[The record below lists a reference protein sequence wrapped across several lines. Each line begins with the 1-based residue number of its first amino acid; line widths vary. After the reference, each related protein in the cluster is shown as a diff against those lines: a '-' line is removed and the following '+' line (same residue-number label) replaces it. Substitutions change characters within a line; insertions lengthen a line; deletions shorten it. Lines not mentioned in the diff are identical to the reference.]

1 MKKWGF
7 LLLAILCAAN
17 SFSQSYPEDREKFVK
32 TISSLT
38 SDYLDKEQKDF
49 LKDEF
54 AVTLLKSSDFP
65 DKYFSKMV
73 ATCNLMESKRLKV
86 YPEIYNYVFSV
97 YSFVKNKQPESSFT
111 AWHSSVDK
119 LLDAKNINKFK
130 DFIETSAGFFSKGML
145 ASSSNEE
152 WYFYGGYVF
161 EFTDKPII
169 KFTNGR
175 LVCGFPNK
183 GAKRGESRFLDSLVV
198 YNTNGTYDP
207 TLKKWI
213 GQGGKINWVKVG
225 LKENET
231 FAELGYYDA
240 SLKSNFIKADTVSL
254 TSPFFPGK
262 KVKGTLNER
271 AFRIIRDADRNYPQF
286 ISFERKLSIN
296 NILTDM
302 DYVGGFSLQGASV
315 VGIGNANEMAQLT
328 IKRNGKKFMV
338 AKTQYIAIEPT
349 KIVSNVTQTTL
360 YVGEKDS
367 ITHPGVGFT
376 YTKDSNM
383 VELTRGKSGVLQ
395 SPFTDSYHQLEW
407 YVQKVVWKRTGNN
420 LLFTYEFGT
429 SQEQR
434 LATFE
439 SMDFYDGRLYDRLQ
453 GMEQIHPLAALYNY
467 AYKFDEFTLT
477 EGKAATALGKT
488 VDQVKT
494 QLLTLASYG
503 FISYDTENK
512 IIKINQKTKVFIEAR
527 AGKRDYDNLIFVSD
541 MRPKAKFSPEQ
552 LKDNP
557 ALQKVAAQD
566 SLLAIKR
573 RTMPNFGQ
581 MDLATMEITL
591 DAVDRVTISDAQG
604 SFVLPD
610 RAQVSIS
617 KNRDFKFT
625 GWASSGKFEIHTLE
639 ANYAYAANK
648 INLIKTDKSYFRAK
662 PLSQADGNRSIALG
676 SALNGIVGEIIVDDP
691 ANRAGMKKDAAFTK
705 FPILKS
711 TKPSK
716 VYYNQESLFN
726 GAYDSARFYYTCI
739 PFEMDSLDNFSE
751 KSFRL
756 KGELVSAGIF
766 PVIKEDLK
774 IMPDYSLGFSTVAP
788 PEGHVFYGT
797 KAMYKNKIVL
807 SNNGL
812 QGAGVINFV
821 HSISDSK
828 AFTFLPD
835 STLGYAKFENKPI
848 ETGIQFP
855 DVKSP
860 DAFIT
865 YVPRQNVLKASS
877 TQENDLS
884 FFNGEANMKGTAIIK
899 PDGMTGYGII
909 SMQKA
914 NLGSDNFKFKRY
926 DIDSDTSVFNLKNPY
941 PEEGESAL
949 AFSSMNVNAHISFK
963 DRKGDF
969 KSNDGE
975 ELKIFPVIKYAAK
988 VDLFTWL
995 MDQDEMELSKK
1006 GGGNSS
1012 GDININTDLNLAQP
1026 NMFSIHPDQ
1035 DSLQFAAPKVKF
1047 SMKKKVLY
1055 CSNTTFID
1063 VADARIYPDSA
1074 KVTIHK
1080 NAVMD
1085 PLLNSKIV
1093 ANYVTKYHTFL
1104 NANTTITARRKYASE
1119 GDYPYYDSDST
1130 RTLIHM
1136 DKIGVDSTSQTVAT
1150 GTVKSESGFK
1160 LNKYFDYYGPMK
1172 IRAANPLISFSGA
1185 TRINHNCEKFA
1196 KSWMSFSAEIDPK
1209 NIQIPVTPNMKTL
1222 DGQAIA
1228 AGIVWRDSR
1237 QKDSIRLYPTFLS
1250 SLEDLNDPIFITAT
1264 GVLQYD
1270 FSSKEFQIG
1279 PKEKLLNRNEP
1290 GNFISLHTESC
1301 SMNGEGRINMGMDYG
1316 DITVDAIGNV
1326 SYNQQSGETE
1336 VNATLKLNM
1345 PMDKGIWESV
1355 GQRIVDYEGSKPLS
1369 FETTNIE
1376 QALLMWSDRKT
1387 ADKIKSDYTL
1397 SEDKKVK
1404 RLPEE
1409 MEKSIVITGV
1419 HLKNI
1424 PMTKDIRGLMSNL
1437 DGAAIVNF
1445 YGKPVMR
1452 QVVFRSAFEQI
1463 YSQNGDHFTMMM
1475 QVPGGPDY
1483 LFDYAMLKRDGVL
1496 NIITSDSELANSIN
1510 AIKEDKRK
1518 TKGFLYQ
1525 ISTNSVYLGKLNAI
1539 FE

>member
-7 LLLAILCAAN
+7 VLVAIL
-17 SFSQSYPEDREKFVK
+17 SVTQLFSQSYPDNREKFVK
-32 TISSLT
+32 AISSLT
-38 SDYLDKEQKDF
+38 NDYLDKDQKDF

-54 AVTLLKSSDFP
+54 SVALLKSTDFP
-65 DKYFSKMV
+65 DKYFTQMV

-86 YPEIYNYVFSV
+86 YPEIYNYIFSV
-97 YSFVKNKQPESSFT
+97 YSFVKNKQPESSFA

-119 LLDAKNINKFK
+119 LLDAKNVNKFK
-130 DFIETSAGFFSKGML
+130 DFIELSAGFFSKGML

-152 WYFYGGYVF
+152 WYFYGSYVF
-161 EFTDKPII
+161 EYTDKPII
-169 KFTNGR
+169 KFTDGR

-183 GAKRGESRFLDSLVV
+183 GAKRNEPRFLDSLVV

-207 TLKKWI
+207 VLKKWI
-213 GQGGKINWVKVG
+213 GKGGKINWVKVG

-231 FAELGYYDA
+231 FAELGNYDA
-240 SLKSNFIKADTVSL
+240 SMKSNFLKADTVSL

-271 AFRIIRDADRNYPQF
+271 AFRVIRESDKNYPQF
-286 ISFERKLSIN
+286 ISHERKLAIN
-296 NILTDM
+296 NILPDM
-302 DYVGGFSLQGASV
+302 DYVGGFSLEGSSV
-315 VGIGNANEMAQLT
+315 IGLGNATEMAQLT
-328 IKRNGKKFMV
+328 IKRNGKKFLL
-338 AKTQYIAIEPT
+338 AKSQYIAIAPT
-349 KIVSNVTQTTL
+349 RIVSNVTQTSL

-367 ITHPGVGFT
+367 ITHPGVGFM
-376 YTKDSNM
+376 YSKDSNI

-407 YVQKVVWKRTGNN
+407 YVQKVTWNRTGTD
-420 LLFTYEFGT
+420 LVFTYEFGT

-434 LATFE
+434 IARFE
-439 SMDFYDGRLYDRLQ
+439 SMNFYDGRLYDRLQ
-453 GMEQIHPLAALYNY
+453 GMEQVHPLAALYNY
-467 AYKFDEFTLT
+467 CYKFDEFTLT

-494 QLLTLASYG
+494 QLLDLASYG

-512 IIKINQKTKVFIEAR
+512 IVRVNQKTKVFIEAR

-541 MRPKAKFSPEQ
+541 MRPKPKYAPEQ

-557 ALQKVAAQD
+557 ALQKIAKQD
-566 SLLAIKR
+566 SLSAIQR
-573 RTMPNFGQ
+573 RTMPNFGKMSLSS
-581 MDLATMEITL
+581 MDISLE
-591 DAVDRVTISDAQG
+591 AVDRVTISDAQA

-610 RAQVSIS
+610 NAKVQIS
-617 KNRDFKFT
+617 RNRDFKFT
-625 GWASSGKFEIHTLE
+625 GWASAGKFEVHTLE
-639 ANYAYAANK
+639 ASYNYDANK
-648 INLIKTDKSYFRAK
+648 INLTKTDKSYFRVK
-662 PLSQADGNRSIALG
+662 PLSQADGNKSIALG
-676 SALNGIVGEIIVDDP
+676 SPLNGISGEIIIDDP
-691 ANRAGMKKDAAFTK
+691 TNRAGMKKDITK
-705 FPILKS
+705 YPILKS
-711 TKPSK
+711 AKPSK
-716 VYYNQESLFN
+716 VYYNQYDLFK
-726 GAYDSARFYYTCI
+726 GAYDSARFYYTCT
-739 PFEMDSLDNFSE
+739 PFEMDSLDNFNE

-774 IMPDYSLGFSTVAP
+774 IMADYSLGFSTVAP
-788 PEGHVFYGT
+788 AEGHVFYGT

-812 QGAGVINFV
+812 QGAGVINFI
-821 HSISDSK
+821 HSTSDSK

-848 ETGIQFP
+848 EAGVQFP

-877 TQENDLS
+877 TLENELT
-884 FFNGEANMKGTAIIK
+884 FFGGEAKMKGTAIIQ
-899 PDGMTGYGII
+899 PTGMTGYGIM

-914 NLGSDNFKFKRY
+914 NLGSDAFRFKRY
-926 DIDSDTSVFNLKNPY
+926 DIDSDTAVFNLKNPV
-941 PEEGESAL
+941 PEEGESPL
-949 AFSSMNVNAHISFK
+949 AFSSNNVTAHISFK

-975 ELKIFPVIKYAAK
+975 EMKYFPVIKYACK

-1006 GGGNSS
+1006 GSGSGS
-1012 GDININTDLNLAQP
+1012 GDININTDLDLAQP
-1026 NMFSIHPDQ
+1026 NMFSTHPDQ
-1035 DSLQFAAPKVKF
+1035 DSLAFRAPKVKF
-1047 SMKKKVLY
+1047 TMRSKVLY
-1055 CSNTTFID
+1055 CSDTKFID
-1063 VADARIYPDSA
+1063 VADARIYPDSS
-1074 KVTIHK
+1074 KVTIRK
-1080 NAVMD
+1080 NAAMD

-1104 NANTTITARRKYASE
+1104 NAKTSIAARRKYTSE
-1119 GDYPYYDSDST
+1119 GDYPYYDADSVK
-1130 RTLIHM
+1130 TLIHM
-1136 DKIGVDSTSQTVAT
+1136 DKIGVDSSYQTVAT
-1150 GTVKSESGFK
+1150 GTVKSEAGFK
-1160 LNKYFDYYGPMK
+1160 LNKYFDYYGAMK
-1172 IRAANPLISFSGA
+1172 IKAANPLISFTGA

-1196 KSWMSFSAEIDPK
+1196 KSWMSFGAEIDPK

-1250 SLEDLNDPIFITAT
+1250 SLEDPNDPIFITAT

-1270 FSSKEFQIG
+1270 FSAKEFQIG

-1290 GNFISLHTESC
+1290 GNFIALHTESC
-1301 SMNGEGRINMGMDYG
+1301 SMNGEGKINMGMDYG
-1316 DITVDAIGNV
+1316 DVTVDAVGTVI
-1326 SYNQQSGETE
+1326 YNQQNGQTD
-1336 VNATLKLNM
+1336 VNATLKLNL
-1345 PMDKGIWESV
+1345 PMDRGLWESA
-1355 GQRIVDYEGSKPLS
+1355 GQRIVDYKESKPLS

-1376 QALLMWSDRKT
+1376 QALLTWGDRKT

-1397 SEDKKVK
+1397 SEDKKIK
-1404 RLPEE
+1404 RLPDE

-1424 PMTKDIRGLMSNL
+1424 PASKDVRGLMSSL
-1437 DGAAIVNF
+1437 EGAAIVNF

-1463 YSQNGDHFTMMM
+1463 YSSNGDHFTMMM

-1483 LFDYAMLKRDGVL
+1483 LLDYSMMKRDGTL
-1496 NIITSDSELANSIN
+1496 NIITSDSDLSNAIN

-1518 TKGFLYQ
+1518 TKNFLYQ

>member
-7 LLLAILCAAN
+7 VLVAIMSATQL
-17 SFSQSYPEDREKFVK
+17 FSQSYPDNREKFVK
-32 TISSLT
+32 ALGSLT
-38 SDYLDKEQKDF
+38 NDYLDKDQKDF

-54 AVTLLKSSDFP
+54 SVTLLKSTDFP
-65 DKYFSKMV
+65 DKYFTQMV
-73 ATCNLMESKRLKV
+73 ATCNLMESKRLKA
-86 YPEIYNYVFSV
+86 YPEIYNYIFSV
-97 YSFVKNKQPESSFT
+97 YSFVKNKQPESSFA

-130 DFIETSAGFFSKGML
+130 DFIEMSAGFFSKGML

-152 WYFYGGYVF
+152 WYFYGSYVF
-161 EFTDKPII
+161 EYTDKPFI
-169 KFTNGR
+169 KFTDGR

-183 GAKRGESRFLDSLVV
+183 GAKRGEPRFLDSLVV

-207 TLKKWI
+207 ILKKWI
-213 GQGGKINWVKVG
+213 GKGGKVNWVKVG
-225 LKENET
+225 LKDSET
-231 FAELGYYDA
+231 FAELGNYDA
-240 SLKSNFIKADTVSL
+240 SMKSNFLKADTVSL

-262 KVKGTLNER
+262 KVKGTLNDR
-271 AFRIIRDADRNYPQF
+271 AFRVIREADKNYPQF
-286 ISFERKLSIN
+286 ISHERKLAIN
-296 NILTDM
+296 NILPDM
-302 DYVGGFSLQGASV
+302 DYVGGFSLEGSSV
-315 VGIGNANEMAQLT
+315 VGLGNQKELAQLT
-328 IKRNGKKFMV
+328 IKRNGKKFLI
-338 AKTQYIAIEPT
+338 AKTQYIAIAPT
-349 KIVSNVTQTTL
+349 KILSNITQTTI

-367 ITHPGVGFT
+367 ITHPGVGFM
-376 YTKDSNM
+376 YAKDSNS

-407 YVQKVVWKRTGNN
+407 YVQKVTWNRTGSD
-420 LLFTYEFGT
+420 LVFTYEFGT

-434 LATFE
+434 IARFE
-439 SMDFYDGRLYDRLQ
+439 SMNFYDGRLYDRLQ
-453 GMEQIHPLAALYNY
+453 GMEQVHPLAALYNY
-467 AYKFDEFTLT
+467 CYKFDEFTLT
-477 EGKAATALGKT
+477 EGKAATAMGKT

-494 QLLTLASYG
+494 QLLDLASYG

-512 IIKINQKTKVFIEAR
+512 IVTVNQKTKVFIEAR

-541 MRPKAKFSPEQ
+541 MRPKPKYAPEQ

-557 ALQKVAAQD
+557 ALQKIAKED
-566 SLLAIKR
+566 SLLAIQR
-573 RTMPNFGQ
+573 RTMPNFGKMSLSS
-581 MDLATMEITL
+581 MDISLE
-591 DAVDRVTISDAQG
+591 AVDRVTISDAQA

-610 RAQVSIS
+610 KARVTIA

-625 GWASSGKFEIHTLE
+625 GWASSGKFEVHTLE
-639 ANYAYAANK
+639 ASYNYEANK
-648 INLIKTDKSYFRAK
+648 INLTKTDKSYFRVK

-676 SALNGIVGEIIVDDP
+676 SALNGISGEIIIDDP
-691 ANRAGMKKDAAFTK
+691 TNRAGMKKDITK
-705 FPILKS
+705 YPILKS
-711 TKPSK
+711 AKPSK
-716 VYYNQESLFN
+716 VYYNQYDLFK
-726 GAYDSARFYYTCI
+726 GAYDSARFYYTCA
-739 PFEMDSLDNFSE
+739 PFEMDSLDNFNE

-774 IMPDYSLGFSTVAP
+774 IMADYSLGFSTVAP
-788 PEGHVFYGT
+788 QEGHVFYGT

-812 QGAGVINFV
+812 QGAGVINFIQ
-821 HSISDSK
+821 STSDSK

-835 STLGYAKFENKPI
+835 STLGYAKFENKPV
-848 ETGIQFP
+848 EAGVQFP

-865 YVPRQNVLKASS
+865 YVPRQNLLKASS
-877 TQENDLS
+877 TLENELA
-884 FFNGEANMKGTAIIK
+884 FFGGEAKMKGTAIIQ
-899 PDGMTGYGII
+899 PTGMTGYGIM

-914 NLGSDNFKFKRY
+914 SLGSDAFKFKRH
-926 DIDSDTSVFNLKNPY
+926 DIDADTAVFNLKNPFQ
-941 PEEGESAL
+941 EAGESPL
-949 AFSSMNVNAHISFK
+949 AFSSNNVNAHISFK

-975 ELKIFPVIKYAAK
+975 EMKIFHVIKYAAK
-988 VDLFTWL
+988 VDVFTWL
-995 MDQDEMELSKK
+995 MDQDEMELSKNAK
-1006 GGGNSS
+1006 KS
-1012 GDININTDLNLAQP
+1012 GDISFNTDLDLAQP

-1047 SMKKKVLY
+1047 SMRDKVLY
-1055 CSNTTFID
+1055 CSSTKFID
-1063 VADARIYPDSA
+1063 VADARIYPDSS
-1074 KVTIHK
+1074 KVTIRK
-1080 NAVMD
+1080 NAAMD

-1104 NANTTITARRKYASE
+1104 NAKTSISARRKYASE
-1119 GDYPYYDSDST
+1119 GDYPYFDADSVKT
-1130 RTLIHM
+1130 MIHM
-1136 DKIGVDSTSQTVAT
+1136 DKIGVDSSYQTIAT
-1150 GTVKSESGFK
+1150 GTVKSEAGFK
-1160 LNKYFDYYGPMK
+1160 LNKYFDYYGDMK
-1172 IRAANPLISFSGA
+1172 IKAANPLISFAGA
-1185 TRINHNCEKFA
+1185 TRINHNCEKFT
-1196 KSWMSFSAEIDPK
+1196 KSWMSFAAEIDPK

-1250 SLEDLNDPIFITAT
+1250 SLEDPNDPIFITAT

-1279 PKEKLLNRNEP
+1279 QKEKLLNRNEP
-1290 GNFISLHTESC
+1290 GNFIALHTESC
-1301 SMNGEGRINMGMDYG
+1301 SMIGEGKINLGMDYG
-1316 DITVDAIGNV
+1316 DVTVDAVGMV
-1326 SYNQQSGETE
+1326 TYNQQNGQTD
-1336 VNATLKLNM
+1336 VNATLKLNL
-1345 PMDKGIWESV
+1345 PMDKGIWESA
-1355 GQRIVDYEGSKPLS
+1355 GQRIVDYKESKPLS

-1376 QALLMWSDRKT
+1376 QALLTWGDRKT

-1404 RLPEE
+1404 RLPDE

-1424 PMTKDIRGLMSNL
+1424 PMSKDVRGLMSSL
-1437 DGAAIVNF
+1437 EGAAIVNF

-1463 YSQNGDHFTMMM
+1463 YSSNGDHFTMMM

-1483 LFDYAMLKRDGVL
+1483 LLDYSMMRKDGTL
-1496 NIITSDSELANSIN
+1496 NIITSDSDLSNAIN
-1510 AIKEDKRK
+1510 GIKEDKRK
-1518 TKGFLYQ
+1518 SKNFLYQ

>member
-1 MKKWGF
+1 MKNWGLF
-7 LLLAILCAAN
+7 IITILSTTF
-17 SFSQSYPEDREKFVK
+17 SFSQTYPEDREKFVK
-32 TISSLT
+32 AFSAATN
-38 SDYLDKEQKDF
+38 DYLEKDQKDF
-49 LKDEF
+49 IKDEL
-54 AVTLLKSSDFP
+54 AVALLKSTDFP
-65 DKYFSKMV
+65 DQYFKQMV
-73 ATCNLMESKRLKV
+73 STCNLMESKRLKP

-97 YSFVKNKQPESSFT
+97 YSFVKNKQPANSFS

-130 DFIETSAGFFSKGML
+130 DFIELSSGFFSKGML
-145 ASSSNEE
+145 ASSPNEE
-152 WYFYGGYVF
+152 WYFYGSYVF
-161 EFTDKPII
+161 EYSDKPII
-169 KFTNGR
+169 KFTDGR

-183 GAKRGESRFLDSLVV
+183 SAKKGEPRFVDSLVV
-198 YNTNGTYDP
+198 YKTNGTYDP
-207 TLKKWI
+207 VLKKWI
-213 GQGGKINWVKVG
+213 GKGGTVNWAKVG
-225 LKENET
+225 LKDSET

-240 SLKSNFIKADTVSL
+240 SMKSNVLKADTVQL
-254 TSPFFPGK
+254 TSPFFPSK

-271 AFRIIRDADRNYPQF
+271 AFRIIREADKNYPQF
-286 ISFERKLSIN
+286 ISFERKLAIN
-296 NILTDM
+296 NVFPDM
-302 DYVGGFSLQGASV
+302 DYVGGFSLEGASV
-315 VGIGNANEMAQLT
+315 VGLGNATEPAQLT
-328 IKRNGKKFMV
+328 IKRSGKKFLV
-338 AKTQYIAIEPT
+338 AKTQYIAISPF
-349 KIVSNVTQTTL
+349 KIVSNVTQTTF

-367 ITHPGVGFT
+367 VTHPGVGLI
-376 YTKDSNM
+376 YTKDSNV
-383 VELTRGKSGVLQ
+383 VELSRGKSGVLQ

-407 YVQKVVWKRTGNN
+407 YVQKVIWKRTSAD
-420 LLFTYEFGT
+420 LLFSYEYGT

-434 LATFE
+434 VARFE
-439 SMDFYDGRLYDRLQ
+439 SMNFYDGRLYDRLQ
-453 GMEQIHPLAALYNY
+453 GMDQTHPLAALYNY
-467 AYKFDEFTLT
+467 CYKFDEFTLT

-488 VDQVKT
+488 VEQVKT
-494 QLLTLASYG
+494 QLLDLASYG
-503 FISYDTENK
+503 FISYDIENK
-512 IIKINQKTKVFIEAR
+512 IVKVNQKTKVFIEAR
-527 AGKRDYDNLIFVSD
+527 SGKRDYDNLIFVSD
-541 MRPKAKFSPEQ
+541 MRPKPKYSPEQ
-552 LKDNP
+552 LKDNA
-557 ALQKVAAQD
+557 ALQKIAAQD
-566 SLLAIKR
+566 SLMNIKR
-573 RTMPNFGQ
+573 RTMPNYG
-581 MDLATMEITL
+581 MMSLTSL
-591 DAVDRVTISDAQG
+591 DIALEAVDRVTISDAQA

-610 RAQVSIS
+610 KAQVKVT
-617 KNRDFKFT
+617 KNRDFKFS
-625 GWASSGKFEIHTLE
+625 GWASAGKFETHTLDASYTYE
-639 ANYAYAANK
+639 SNK
-648 INLIKTDKSYFRAK
+648 INLLKTDRSYFRAK
-662 PLSQADGNRSIALG
+662 PLSQADGNKSIALG
-676 SALNGIVGEIIVDDP
+676 SALNGIIGEIIIDDP
-691 ANRAGMKKDAAFTK
+691 MNRSGMKKEITK

-716 VYYNQESLFN
+716 VYYNQYNLFK

-774 IMPDYSLGFSTVAP
+774 IMADYSLGFSTLAP

-812 QGAGVINFV
+812 QGAGVINFIQ
-821 HSISDSK
+821 SISDSK

-835 STLGYAKFENKPI
+835 STLGYAKFENKPV
-848 ETGIQFP
+848 EAGVQFP

-860 DAFIT
+860 DAYIT
-865 YVPRQNVLKASS
+865 YIPRQNVLKAAS
-877 TQENDLS
+877 TLENELT
-884 FFNGEANMKGTAIIK
+884 FFAGEATMKGTAIIQ
-899 PDGMTGYGII
+899 PTGMTGYGIMT
-909 SMQKA
+909 MQKA
-914 NLGSDNFKFKRY
+914 SLGSDAFSFKRH
-926 DIDSDTSVFNLKNPY
+926 DIYSDTSVFNLKNPY
-941 PEEGESAL
+941 PEEGESPL
-949 AFSSMNVNAHISFK
+949 AFSSYNVNAHISFK

-988 VDLFTWL
+988 VDIFTWL

-1006 GGGNSS
+1006 GGGGGS

-1047 SMKKKVLY
+1047 SMKNKVLY
-1055 CSNTTFID
+1055 CSKTEFID

-1080 NAVMD
+1080 NALMD
-1085 PLLNSKIV
+1085 PLVNSKVV

-1104 NANTTITARRKYASE
+1104 NAKTSILARRKYISE
-1119 GDYPYYDSDST
+1119 GDYPYYDADST
-1130 RTLIHM
+1130 KTLIHM
-1136 DKIGVDSTSQTVAT
+1136 DKIGVDSTYQTIAN

-1160 LNKYFDYYGPMK
+1160 LNKYFDYYGTMNVK
-1172 IRAANPLISFSGA
+1172 AANPLISFTGA

-1196 KSWMSFSAEIDPK
+1196 KSWMSFTAEIDPK
-1209 NIQIPVTPNMKTL
+1209 NIQIPVNSNMKTL
-1222 DGQAIA
+1222 DGQPIA

-1250 SLEDLNDPIFITAT
+1250 SLEDPTDPIFITAT

-1279 PKEKLLNRNEP
+1279 PKEKLLNRNEA
-1290 GNFISLHTESC
+1290 GNFLSLHTESC
-1301 SMNGEGRINMGMDYG
+1301 SMNGEGKINMGMDYG
-1316 DITVDAIGNV
+1316 DITVDAVGTV
-1326 SYNQQSGETE
+1326 SYNQQNGQTD
-1336 VNATLKLNM
+1336 VNATLKLNL
-1345 PMDKGIWESV
+1345 PMDKGIFESA

-1369 FETTNIE
+1369 FETTNLE

-1424 PMTKDIRGLMSNL
+1424 PISKDIRGLMSNL

-1452 QVVFRSAFEQI
+1452 QVVFRSTFEQI
-1463 YSQNGDHFTMMM
+1463 YSSNGDNFTLMM
-1475 QVPGGPDY
+1475 QVPGGVDY
-1483 LFDYAMLKRDGVL
+1483 LLSYSMVKKDGTM
-1496 NIITSDSELANSIN
+1496 NIITSDSDLSSAIN
-1510 AIKEDKRK
+1510 ALKEEKRK
-1518 TKGFLYQ
+1518 HKNFLYQ

>member
-7 LLLAILCAAN
+7 ILIVLVCAVN

-54 AVTLLKSSDFP
+54 SVALLKSTDFP
-65 DKYFSKMV
+65 DQYFTKMV
-73 ATCNLMESKRLKV
+73 ATANLMESKRLKV

-152 WYFYGGYVF
+152 WYFYGSYVF

-175 LVCGFPNK
+175 LVCGFPNR
-183 GAKRGESRFLDSLVV
+183 GAKRDEPRFIDSLVV

-207 TLKKWI
+207 ALKKWI
-213 GQGGKINWVKVG
+213 GQGGKIDWVKVG
-225 LKENET
+225 LKSNET
-231 FAELGYYDA
+231 FAELGNYDA

-271 AFRIIRDADRNYPQF
+271 AFRVIREADRNYPQF
-286 ISFERKLSIN
+286 ISFEKKLSIN
-296 NILTDM
+296 NVLPDM

-315 VGIGNANEMAQLT
+315 VGLGNATELAQLT
-328 IKRNGKKFMV
+328 IKKNGKKFMV
-338 AKTQYIAIEPT
+338 AKTQYIAIEPAR
-349 KIVSNVTQTTL
+349 IVSNITQTTL

-367 ITHPGVGFT
+367 ITHPGVGFV

-383 VELTRGKSGVLQ
+383 VELSRGKSGVLQ

-407 YVQKVVWKRTGNN
+407 YVQKVVWKRTGTD

-434 LATFE
+434 IARFE
-439 SMDFYDGRLYDRLQ
+439 SMNFYDGRLYDRLQ
-453 GMEQIHPLAALYNY
+453 GMEQVHPLASLYNY
-467 AYKFDEFTLT
+467 CYKYDEFTLT

-494 QLLTLASYG
+494 QLLDLASYG

-512 IIKINQKTKVFIEAR
+512 IVKVNQKTKVFIESR

-541 MRPKAKFSPEQ
+541 MRPKPKFSPEQ

-557 ALQKVAAQD
+557 ALQKVASQD
-566 SLLAIKR
+566 SVLAIKR
-573 RTMPNFGQ
+573 RTMPNFGS
-581 MDLATMEITL
+581 MNLGTMEIAL
-591 DAVDRVTISDAQG
+591 EAVDRVTISDAQG

-610 RAQVSIS
+610 RAQVKIN
-617 KNRDFKFT
+617 KNRDFKFS

-639 ANYAYAANK
+639 ANYAYDANK
-648 INLIKTDKSYFRAK
+648 INLIRTDKSYFRAK

-691 ANRAGMKKDAAFTK
+691 TNRSGMKKEITK
-705 FPILKS
+705 YPILKS

-716 VYYNQESLFN
+716 VYYNQEELFK

-751 KSFRL
+751 KAFRL

-835 STLGYAKFENKPI
+835 STLGYAKFENKPV
-848 ETGIQFP
+848 EAGVQFP

-877 TQENDLS
+877 TQENELV
-884 FFNGEANMKGTAIIK
+884 FFNGEAKMKGTAIVQ
-899 PDGMTGYGII
+899 PTGMTGYGII

-926 DIDSDTSVFNLKNPY
+926 DIDSDTSVFQLKNPY
-941 PEEGESAL
+941 PEEGESPL
-949 AFSSMNVNAHISFK
+949 AFSSNNVNAHISFK

-975 ELKIFPVIKYAAK
+975 ELKVFPVIKYAAK

-1104 NANTTITARRKYASE
+1104 NANTTISARRKYTSE
-1119 GDYPYYDSDST
+1119 GDYPYYDADSVK
-1130 RTLIHM
+1130 TLIHM
-1136 DKIGVDSTSQTVAT
+1136 DKITVDSTSQTVAT
-1150 GTVKSESGFK
+1150 GTVKSEAGFK

-1172 IRAANPLISFSGA
+1172 IKAANPLISFTGA

-1250 SLEDLNDPIFITAT
+1250 SLEDPNDPIFITAT

-1270 FSSKEFQIG
+1270 FTSKEFQIG

-1301 SMNGEGRINMGMDYG
+1301 SMNGEGKINMGMDYG
-1316 DITVDAIGNV
+1316 DVTVDAIGTV
-1326 SYNQQSGETE
+1326 SYNQQSGQTE
-1336 VNATLKLNM
+1336 VNATLKLNL
-1345 PMDKGIWESV
+1345 PMDKGVWESV

-1404 RLPEE
+1404 RLPDEL
-1409 MEKSIVITGV
+1409 EKSIVITGV
-1419 HLKNI
+1419 RLKNI
-1424 PMTKDIRGLMSNL
+1424 PMTKDVRGLMSSL
-1437 DGAAIVNF
+1437 EGAAIVNF

-1452 QVVFRSAFEQI
+1452 QVVFRGAFEQI

-1483 LFDYAMLKRDGVL
+1483 LFDYSMLKRDGTL

-1518 TKGFLYQ
+1518 SKGFLYQ